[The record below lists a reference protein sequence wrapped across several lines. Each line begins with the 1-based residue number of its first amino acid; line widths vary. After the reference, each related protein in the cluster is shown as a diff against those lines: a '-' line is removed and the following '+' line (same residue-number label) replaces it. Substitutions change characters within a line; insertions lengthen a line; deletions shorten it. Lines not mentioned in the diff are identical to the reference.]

1 MLQSDPTTT
10 DRAPRRAPRV
20 GPVPHPLALGA
31 TVLLY
36 ALGIGVGVIATSLGA
51 RHTGELRL
59 DRTIAA
65 HRDTPLA
72 DLGRIINVVLG
83 PAVGPLLLL
92 VLCLVLWRTL
102 GRVVAL
108 RAGALTLGGWLSI
121 EVFKMLFHRH
131 RPPTSVVHALVVE
144 TQPDSFPSGHTA
156 FTASLVAGLFLALIG
171 HRTLRKV
178 TLLVGLPLVV
188 VVAGSRLVVG
198 AHYLADVVAA
208 PLLAW
213 GTIAIAVAL
222 GFGERD
228 SATFLP
234 QWWHRLVTRRAAR

>member
-1 MLQSDPTTT
+1 MLQHDPQVSDRTP
-10 DRAPRRAPRV
+10 RHAPRAR
-20 GPVPHPLALGA
+20 PVPHPRALAVTA
-31 TVLLY
+31 LLWV
-36 ALGIGVGVIATSLGA
+36 LGIAVGVVATSVGA
-51 RHTGELRL
+51 SGTGELRL

-65 HRDTPLA
+65 HRDSVLA
-72 DLGRIINVVLG
+72 DIGRVINVVLG
-83 PAVGPLLLL
+83 PLVGPVLL
-92 VLCLVLWRTL
+92 VLICVVLWRTL

-121 EVFKMLFHRH
+121 EVFKMIFHRH

-156 FTASLVAGLFLALIG
+156 FTASLVAGVFLAVVG
-171 HRTLRKV
+171 HRKLQRII
-178 TLLVGLPLVV
+178 LLAGLPLVV

-213 GTIAIAVAL
+213 GTIAIAVAVGL
-222 GFGERD
+222 ADGG
-228 SATFLP
+228 SSTFLP
-234 QWWHRLVTRRAAR
+234 QWWHQLVTRRAGR